1 MRRSYRY
8 LHFDVF
14 TDRPFGG
21 NQLAVLPDARG
32 LDDDTMQA
40 IAKEMNF
47 AETTFVFPAE
57 RPDTGARMRIFTPG
71 AELPMAGHPTIGSTF
86 ALARAGL
93 IPPSADRFVF
103 GLNVGPIT
111 VSLGWEGSA
120 LDFVWMTQLPP
131 TFGEP
136 IDDVRGAAA
145 MLSVR
150 ERAIGGT
157 GLPIQVV
164 SCGLPCLLVPMVA
177 RRDVDDA
184 VLDSAAYSTFMRA
197 RRDAPRCVF
206 FFSTEP
212 GPGGATAYSRM
223 FAPDLGISE
232 DPATGGA
239 SGPLGCYLVAHKAV
253 TTEQAAAMV
262 SLQGVKMGRPS
273 TVHVSIGFDDG
284 ADAGSA
290 GSQKI
295 SSVRVGGQSV
305 FVGEGFL
312 YV

>member
-21 NQLAVLPDARG
+21 NQLAVFPDARG
-32 LDDDTMQA
+32 LADQTMQA
-40 IAKEMNF
+40 IAKEMSF

-57 RPDTGARMRIFTPG
+57 QRETDVRMRIFTPS
-71 AELPMAGHPTIGSTF
+71 AEMPMAGHPTVGSAF
-86 ALARAGL
+86 ALARTGL

-103 GLNVGPIT
+103 GLNVGPIA
-111 VSLGWEGSA
+111 VSLTWEGAA
-120 LDFVWMTQLPP
+120 LDFVWMTQLQP
-131 TFGEP
+131 TFGQP

-150 ERAIGGT
+150 ERAISGT

-164 SCGLPCLLVPMVA
+164 SCGIPCLLVPMVA

-184 VLDSAAYSTFMRA
+184 VLDSAAFVTFMHA
-197 RRDAPRCVF
+197 RREAPVCVF

-212 GPGGATAYSRM
+212 GPGDATAYSRM

-239 SGPLGCYLVAHKAV
+239 SGPLGCYLVAHKVVAA
-253 TTEQAAAMV
+253 EQAAAMV
-262 SLQGVKMGRPS
+262 SVQGVKMGRPS
-273 TVHVSIGFDDG
+273 YVHVSIAVEGG
-284 ADAGSA
+284 EIA
-290 GSQKI
+290 
-295 SSVRVGGQSV
+295 SVRVGGQSV